1 MSQKSIYYVT
11 EKDLFFNTL
20 LFYQTGE
27 FPKALSDDILKMAK
41 RIVGSKRFDSCSDLL
56 REEMVSR
63 AYTHACAA
71 ILLKKYS
78 FKHGSRVYSWL
89 SRVLI
94 NECLKAIEVEQKRKK
109 AFQTYAESCIGVEQI
124 EQV

>member
-1 MSQKSIYYVT
+1 MKQRSIYYVT
-11 EKDLFFNTL
+11 EKDLYFNTL
-20 LFYQTGE
+20 HFYQTGE
-27 FPKALSDDILKMAK
+27 FVKPLADDILKMTK
-41 RIVGSKRFDSCSDLL
+41 RIVGSRRFDSCSDIL

-71 ILLKKYS
+71 IMMKKYS

-94 NECLKAIEVEQKRKK
+94 NECLKAIEEDQKRAK
-109 AFQTYAESCIGVEQI
+109 AFRAYAESCLGVEQI
-124 EQV
+124 EVV